1 MWSGGNDKT
10 PAFPG
15 AGGDSNNNEDIGVGV
30 GDAAGA
36 TGELLT
42 PPYQIP
48 KFPIRTTRPPSVSRH
63 PDGYYITSFDLRSFI
78 DAPPARASLAPSL
91 SCRHPPPSSRRCLRP
106 TAPASSGAGDNS
118 AGSARKFFKRGS
130 RHPAAAPSETF
141 PPGLLI
147 PSVPKVRKS

>member
-1 MWSGGNDKT
+1 MWSGNDKT

-15 AGGDSNNNEDIGVGV
+15 AGGDSNNNEDIGVG
-30 GDAAGA
+30 DAVAA
-36 TGELLT
+36 AGELLT

-63 PDGYYITSFDLRSFI
+63 PDGYYVTSFDLRSFI
-78 DAPPARASLAPSL
+78 DAPP
-91 SCRHPPPSSRRCLRP
+91 
-106 TAPASSGAGDNS
+106 APASSGAGDNS

>member
-1 MWSGGNDKT
+1 MWSGNGKT

-15 AGGDSNNNEDIGVGV
+15 AGGDSNNNEDIGVG
-30 GDAAGA
+30 DAVAA
-36 TGELLT
+36 AGELLT

-78 DAPPARASLAPSL
+78 DAPP
-91 SCRHPPPSSRRCLRP
+91 
-106 TAPASSGAGDNS
+106 APASSGAGDNS

>member
-1 MWSGGNDKT
+1 MWASNDDKT
-10 PAFPG
+10 PAAFPG
-15 AGGDSNNNEDIGVGV
+15 AGGDSNNNEDIGVG
-30 GDAAGA
+30 DAVAA
-36 TGELLT
+36 AGELLT

-63 PDGYYITSFDLRSFI
+63 PDGYYVTSFDLRSFI
-78 DAPPARASLAPSL
+78 DAPP
-91 SCRHPPPSSRRCLRP
+91 
-106 TAPASSGAGDNS
+106 APASSGAGDNS